1 MYAITADAA
10 HNLVEV
16 VRGGLMWGAET
27 DAYIAD
33 LRHQMVRHR
42 IHPGYGFVLDVS
54 ECTIQTQD
62 MLQAMGK
69 HMATMPKAGSIA
81 IVSTS
86 QLARRQI
93 RRLFD
98 QPYARIVA
106 SIADGRRWVLDGTEP
121 PGDLPER
128 EPSLAR

>member
-1 MYAITADAA
+1 MYAITADAT

-16 VRGGLMWGAET
+16 VLGGLLSVAET
-27 DAYIAD
+27 DSYIAD
-33 LRHQMVRHR
+33 LRHEMARHR
-42 IHPGYGFVLDVS
+42 IHAGYGFVLDVS
-54 ECTIQTQD
+54 ECTVQTQD
-62 MLQAMGK
+62 MLQAMGR

-106 SIADGRRWVLDGTEP
+106 SVADARAWVSDRIEP
-121 PGDLPER
+121 PGDLPDR
-128 EPSLAR
+128 DPTAAR